1 MESEDTTTSL
11 ETQIANEQRS
21 IDVSFLDL
29 PRELREMIYKWI
41 PHNIGIFTYDTN
53 IKSGNPHW
61 PPTEVES
68 PQDGSTFE
76 ERHGNP
82 GIGFG
87 SEEHC
92 FAILSTCQTIN
103 LEARAI
109 LYAATPLGIWR
120 PMYDYGGASKYP
132 IFVGK
137 AFSSLPTHTSKHIR
151 TLQLQGELWHNNMAT
166 LLKTALVQLPHLKI
180 LEIGLDP
187 YHDMTRRANWFDDR
201 AILRQSWPAIST
213 LYIVAQHLSCIK
225 ITISPPLNKVNIVSS
240 DNNSLCL
247 SGAAYKHFLN
257 LHLHLCVL
265 RTELSIYGALIYRDA
280 KQGMEFFMDILLQRR
295 DLFELF
301 QGRKL
306 VEKCMDGTAKFS
318 LKDEREWLRRITGRW
333 VEIDEGEGRVRV
345 VSRGEKG
352 AKWCGFVYELRPR
365 GLVE

>member
-1 MESEDTTTSL
+1 MEPNNVTRSV
-11 ETQIANEQRS
+11 ETHERAA
-21 IDVSFLDL
+21 VSFLDL
-29 PRELREMIYKWI
+29 PRELREMIYKHI
-41 PHNIGIFTYDTN
+41 PHNTGVSTYDT
-53 IKSGNPHW
+53 IAKSKKPHW
-61 PPTEVES
+61 SPTDAES
-68 PQDGSTFE
+68 PEDYGTFE
-76 ERHGNP
+76 QIYGNS
-82 GIGFG
+82 GVSFG
-87 SEEHC
+87 TGQHC
-92 FAILSTCQTIN
+92 FAILSTCRTIY
-103 LEARAI
+103 LEAMPM

-120 PMYDYGGASKYP
+120 PMYDYGGASKHP
-132 IFVGK
+132 IFIEK
-137 AFSSLPTHTSKHIR
+137 AFSSLPIQTSRYIR
-151 TLQLQGELWHNNMAT
+151 TLHLQGELWHGNMAT
-166 LLKTALVQLPHLKI
+166 LLKRSLAKFSHLKI

-187 YHDMTRRANWFDDR
+187 YYDMARRANWFDDR

-213 LYIVAQHLSCIK
+213 LFIVAQHLSSIK
-225 ITISPPLNKVNIVSS
+225 ITISPPLNQVRIVTS

-247 SGAAYKHFLN
+247 SGAAYNHFLN

-265 RTELSIYGALIYRDA
+265 RTELSIYGALIHRDA